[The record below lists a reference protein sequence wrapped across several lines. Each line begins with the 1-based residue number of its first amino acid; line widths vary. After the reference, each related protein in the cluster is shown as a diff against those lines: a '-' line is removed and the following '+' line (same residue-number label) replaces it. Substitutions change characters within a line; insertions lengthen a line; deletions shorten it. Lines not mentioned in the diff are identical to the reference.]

1 MKPGAENLIRDMLQH
16 PEISIDPDYIMP
28 LTRAYGPGR
37 IFFTCCRYL
46 EDRRSGSI
54 ESPGA
59 LIYRLANP
67 NQFPAPKPCPSDYGD
82 SRFYSDFITEVHDYR
97 DKINR
102 LEWEREESEVN
113 SCNDNDQTPN
123 TNGASPPTTDQT
135 PASPTNDADRIWS
148 DVLRELK
155 LQLPETTFETW
166 VRDTSVLDYSQN
178 EFVIGAPHA
187 RARDWLNKRLTDKA
201 TQTVNEIAGRPLEL
215 SFIDRTQDAQGHN
228 QRPRSETPPPWAAV
242 TTASSTRHQIRPTRQ
257 ARQLQSRSRRPQT
270 KPTNSARPRSS
281 THNAGAETTEG
292 ANPSVHG
299 SPSTAATTRTEPLP
313 SLSGPRRPPISWR
326 RTAPP
331 TA

>member
-59 LIYRLANP
+59 LIHRLANP

-123 TNGASPPTTDQT
+123 TNGAVPPLPIKHRPLRPTTQ
-135 PASPTNDADRIWS
+135 
-148 DVLRELK
+148 
-155 LQLPETTFETW
+155 
-166 VRDTSVLDYSQN
+166 
-178 EFVIGAPHA
+178 
-187 RARDWLNKRLTDKA
+187 
-201 TQTVNEIAGRPLEL
+201 
-215 SFIDRTQDAQGHN
+215 
-228 QRPRSETPPPWAAV
+228 
-242 TTASSTRHQIRPTRQ
+242 TASGQTSCASSSYNCRKPHLKHGYAIHQ
-257 ARQLQSRSRRPQT
+257 
-270 KPTNSARPRSS
+270 SS
-281 THNAGAETTEG
+281 TTHKT
-292 ANPSVHG
+292 
-299 SPSTAATTRTEPLP
+299 
-313 SLSGPRRPPISWR
+313 SL
-326 RTAPP
+326 
-331 TA
+331 